1 MHLWNTLQ
9 GQQGGGLRVRLWPG
23 TEEPR
28 DHDRTAFEHM
38 EGFRVE
44 DGLD

>member
-1 MHLWNTLQ
+1 M
-9 GQQGGGLRVRLWPG
+9 LWPG

-28 DHDRTAFEHM
+28 DYERTAFEHM

-44 DGLD
+44 YGLDQFL